1 MHKVYHCPLLMTR
14 LVAQLI
20 HIVVNDCACT
30 YTISKIGFEIFPKL
44 KGVMF
49 EMNNKFSSYV
59 RNQFDTTFTK
69 PELWS
74 QKMFQNYVGSNFFSH
89 TSLLTQPF
97 LSSPLLHSSPPG
109 FCPGV

>member
-20 HIVVNDCACT
+20 HVVVNDCACT

-49 EMNNKFSSYV
+49 E
-59 RNQFDTTFTK
+59 
-69 PELWS
+69 L
-74 QKMFQNYVGSNFFSH
+74 
-89 TSLLTQPF
+89 
-97 LSSPLLHSSPPG
+97 
-109 FCPGV
+109 